1 LSLKRRYILKNKRNN
16 IIKRRPIINK
26 SIAWHSQPITWC
38 KLLANK
44 LKSSEKARCKGSKT
58 VRNKAWFS
66 SSYKA
71 RWNISKCI
79 FPLKKR
85 GKCSIKW
92 LITRTTRHFLSCFKC
107 LKKRANRNKQK
118 IVIREWPQH
127 KVWKVDAIF
136 TGKPNKPNRQNSEK
150 NKSKEAEIIKS

>member
-1 LSLKRRYILKNKRNN
+1 LSLKRSYILKNKQNN
-16 IIKRRPIINK
+16 IIKRRPIITK

-44 LKSSEKARCKGSKT
+44 LKRSDNARRKDSKT
-58 VRNKAWFS
+58 ARPKAWFS

-85 GKCSIKW
+85 DKRSIKW
-92 LITRTTRHFLSCFKC
+92 LITRKTRHFLSCFKS
-107 LKKRANRNKQK
+107 LKKRANRNK
-118 IVIREWPQH
+118 H
-127 KVWKVDAIF
+127 KVWKVDVIF
-136 TGKPNKPNRQNSEK
+136 IGKPNKPNRQYPET
-150 NKSKEAEIIKS
+150 NKPKEAEIIKS